1 LAGLKVLIADDEP
14 VSRLMLQRAVQGCGH
29 DANVVANGAEAL
41 QVVQTSEFDVVITDW
56 VMPFMDGLELCRRV
70 RERSDAS
77 YTYIIVLT
85 ALGDKAHFLEGMEAG
100 ADDYLAKPF
109 DTEELRARLIAAA
122 RVMDLHQRLA
132 RQNAE
137 LADLNRALED
147 TARNDPLTGLG
158 NRLRLREDLEA
169 THSRME
175 RYGAPYA
182 LALCDVDHFKA
193 YNDRFGHPAG
203 DTALRAVAQ
212 TIAAECRMADRAYRY
227 GGEEFLVLLPA
238 QAAVGAAN
246 AVNRMR
252 QAVQALAIP
261 HIDNTPAGVLTI
273 SGGIAVAVPKVTQ
286 NPGTVIAAAD
296 ASLYQAKAAGRNRI
310 MVAER
315 PAATGG

>member
-1 LAGLKVLIADDEP
+1 LAGLRVLIADDEP

-70 RERSDAS
+70 RERADAS

-109 DTEELRARLIAAA
+109 DAEELRARLIAAA

-147 TARNDPLTGLG
+147 TARTDPLTGVG

-169 THSRME
+169 TQSRMD

-212 TIAAECRMADRAYRY
+212 TIATECRAADRAYRY

-238 QAAVGAAN
+238 QTAVGAAI

-252 QAVQALAIP
+252 EAVQALAIP
-261 HIDNTPAGVLTI
+261 HIDNAPAGVLTI
-273 SGGIAVAVPKVTQ
+273 SGGIAVAVPKVTP

-296 ASLYQAKAAGRNRI
+296 AALYQAKDAGRNRI
-310 MVAER
+310 MVAET
-315 PAATGG
+315 PAAAGG